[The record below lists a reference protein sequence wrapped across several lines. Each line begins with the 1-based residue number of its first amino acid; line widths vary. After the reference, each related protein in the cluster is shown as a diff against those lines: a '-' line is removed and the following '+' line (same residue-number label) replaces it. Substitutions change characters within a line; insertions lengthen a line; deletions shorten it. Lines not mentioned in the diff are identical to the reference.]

1 MRATTLTLLTL
12 TLVLAP
18 GLEKAGAQA
27 PSEARIHPAVPL
39 LDAQGHNVL
48 SSGGPVSPLT
58 TCGECHDTGYI
69 RTHSIHADPGLLAAA
84 PPPFSASSR
93 PWEPPVPEGAEMNCF
108 LCHTPNPD
116 NDARLEALTGGK
128 GPWAATA
135 TLAGSGIVT
144 RDGLAWGWNRRA
156 FDDEGRV
163 LDTLLSL
170 QRPGSSNCAQCHAVA
185 QDDMSDPVVLSGLKS
200 GSLMTIR
207 GGEVFSPQRIS
218 ESGVNLVGKEG
229 LNRSWDV
236 HAERLLGCPDCHFS
250 NNNPIYRRESPKTQP
265 DGLVFDSRRMPLGAY
280 LQRPDH
286 NFAGQD
292 PSDSGVLGGSDLNCQ
307 TCHDPGPTHRWL
319 PYAKRHM
326 DALACEVCHTPT
338 LHAVAV
344 ESVDWTRLDEAGN
357 PGVTWR
363 GCSSGCETAASDL
376 VEGIEPA
383 ILARMDS
390 DGQTRL
396 APYNLVTSWY
406 WRDASHQAVPLE
418 TVQRA
423 QSGGSTEETAQR
435 LAGLGVEDPQIVG
448 EVKPYPIHH
457 GVAAGEWATRDCNTC
472 HGDDSR
478 LSQAVVLADSL
489 PGGVVPTLAP
499 GSDGVLLGSVTVSR
513 AGDVVY
519 KPRTSRAGLYVLGH
533 DSAWW
538 ANILG
543 MLAIL
548 ATLLGVAVHG
558 GVRWWM
564 GRNGDGDAPA
574 QGDPV
579 YMYSTYERIWHWL
592 QALAIVILLVTGLEI
607 HVTALGVIPFSL
619 AVRLH
624 NILGFVV
631 VANAVF
637 AAFFH
642 LASGEIRQ
650 YLPRPQG
657 FFGQAIAQGR
667 FYLSGIFRGDPHP
680 FEKSPRK
687 KLNPL
692 QQVTYLGILNVLLPL
707 QMITGILIWG
717 AQRWPT
723 LDGALGGLTFL
734 APLHALGAWL
744 FAAFLLMH
752 VYLTTTGPTPSAN
765 IKAMVVGWEAV
776 EHTEG
781 SSRAS

>member
-1 MRATTLTLLTL
+1 
-12 TLVLAP
+12 
-18 GLEKAGAQA
+18 
-27 PSEARIHPAVPL
+27 
-39 LDAQGHNVL
+39 
-48 SSGGPVSPLT
+48 
-58 TCGECHDTGYI
+58 
-69 RTHSIHADPGLLAAA
+69 
-84 PPPFSASSR
+84 
-93 PWEPPVPEGAEMNCF
+93 
-108 LCHTPNPD
+108 
-116 NDARLEALTGGK
+116 
-128 GPWAATA
+128 
-135 TLAGSGIVT
+135 
-144 RDGLAWGWNRRA
+144 
-156 FDDEGRV
+156 
-163 LDTLLSL
+163 
-170 QRPGSSNCAQCHAVA
+170 
-185 QDDMSDPVVLSGLKS
+185 
-200 GSLMTIR
+200 
-207 GGEVFSPQRIS
+207 
-218 ESGVNLVGKEG
+218 
-229 LNRSWDV
+229 
-236 HAERLLGCPDCHFS
+236 
-250 NNNPIYRRESPKTQP
+250 
-265 DGLVFDSRRMPLGAY
+265 
-280 LQRPDH
+280 
-286 NFAGQD
+286 
-292 PSDSGVLGGSDLNCQ
+292 
-307 TCHDPGPTHRWL
+307 
-319 PYAKRHM
+319 
-326 DALACEVCHTPT
+326 
-338 LHAVAV
+338 
-344 ESVDWTRLDEAGN
+344 
-357 PGVTWR
+357 
-363 GCSSGCETAASDL
+363 
-376 VEGIEPA
+376 
-383 ILARMDS
+383 
-390 DGQTRL
+390 
-396 APYNLVTSWY
+396 
-406 WRDASHQAVPLE
+406 
-418 TVQRA
+418 
-423 QSGGSTEETAQR
+423 
-435 LAGLGVEDPQIVG
+435 VG

-457 GVAAGEWATRDCNTC
+457 GVAAGEWVTRDCKTC

-489 PGGVVPTLAP
+489 PGGVIPTLAP
-499 GSDGVLLGSVTVSR
+499 ESEGELLGSVTVSR
-513 AGDVVY
+513 EGQVLY

-543 MLAIL
+543 MLTIL
-548 ATLLGVAVHG
+548 ATFLGVAVHG
-558 GVRWWM
+558 GLRWWM
-564 GRNGDGDAPA
+564 GRNGDGGAPA

-592 QALAIVILLVTGLEI
+592 QALAIMILLLTGLEI
-607 HVTALGVIPFSL
+607 HVSVPGILPFGL